1 MKKMTS
7 PHYRTINTPRRY
19 RSVWVNKVRDI
30 RNYQTFLSIKP
41 LGSRPKDESCAAE
54 DLIDLVL
61 FVWTYDRPKRF
72 SDKAVVI
79 KSGPSILF
87 VKDEET
93 LWQWDTT
100 GGITQYIASE
110 SFKYI
115 VQRSWDIIVDSGLFN

>member
-1 MKKMTS
+1 M
-7 PHYRTINTPRRY
+7 RINH
-19 RSVWVNKVRDI
+19 VRDI
-30 RNYQTFLSIKP
+30 RNYQTFLSINP
-41 LGSRPKDESCAAE
+41 LGSRPKDECCAAE

-100 GGITQYIASE
+100 GGITRYIASE

-115 VQRSWDIIVDSGLFN
+115 VQKSWDIIVDSGLFN